1 MSDFQIVSGADAAV
15 RPWQLIVSI
24 AGCSG
29 SGKTTSAL
37 RLGNGIRDVVG
48 GDLGAIDTE
57 NGRMT
62 RHLTEYRVNWYLELH
77 APFTGQRY
85 LDAATQ
91 LVNKGCRT
99 IIIDGLSAE
108 HEGAGGHLEQ
118 HEANVTRMA
127 GENADYK
134 RRDAVKFAAW
144 ISPKA
149 ERNKLIQGLLRL
161 PVNFVWC
168 FRAKEKIALEKNAQ
182 GKVEPKSIGWQP
194 IAGEELVF
202 EATALCVLPPRSNG
216 VPDWSALAAKIEGHH
231 RSAFP
236 DGQPITEETGRA
248 MARFASEGV
257 AKPETSE
264 PGKRPAYDEAEPYAL
279 GGRSVLT
286 DYWKGLSKAGKAGFK
301 PHADALGKVAD
312 DADRER
318 LAKSA
323 EAS

>member
-1 MSDFQIVSGADAAV
+1 MSQFKIVPGAEAAV

-37 RLGNGIRDVVG
+37 RLGNGIRDIVG

-62 RHLTEYRVNWYLELH
+62 RHLTEYRVNWYLELS

-85 LDAATQ
+85 LDAVTQ

-99 IIIDGLSAE
+99 VIVDGFSAE

-118 HEANVTRMA
+118 HEAGINRMSK
-127 GENADYK
+127 GNDEK
-134 RRDAVKFAAW
+134 RDNVKFAAW
-144 ISPKA
+144 IEPKA
-149 ERNKLIQGLLRL
+149 NRNKMIQGLLRL
-161 PVNFVWC
+161 PVNFVWN
-168 FRAKEKIALEKNAQ
+168 FRAKEKIALERNAQ

-202 EATALCVLPPRSNG
+202 EATALCVLPPRSMG
-216 VPDWSALAAKIEGHH
+216 VSDWTAQAAKIEGHH

-248 MARFASEGV
+248 MARFATEGV
-257 AKPETSE
+257 AKPAQSE
-264 PGKRPAYDEAEPYAL
+264 PGKQPAYDEAEPYAL
-279 GGRSVLT
+279 GGRAVLT
-286 DYWKGLSKAGKAGFK
+286 DYWKTLSKTGKAAFK
-301 PHADALGKVAD
+301 PHADALGKIAD

-318 LAKSA
+318 LAKAA